1 MADQIIDITRYL
13 DRDAEEENLPGAIA
27 LWGVDGER
35 HRFALPLWRVIH
47 LSGADRGVI
56 LWRRTSGDRT
66 PQPFVVIDVA
76 RDPARLGLDGP
87 WISRCES
94 HESATLHDLGTDGI
108 VVYLG
113 KRGERIWCL
122 LAEGGRR
129 EGPLDPKRREDILFM
144 AGECAGLLFLRDF
157 ADAVES
163 PDLDDE

>member
-13 DRDAEEENLPGAIA
+13 EKDTEDEVLPGAIA

-47 LSGADRGVI
+47 LSGAERGVI
-56 LWRRTSGDRT
+56 LWRSTSGDRS
-66 PQPFVVIDVA
+66 PKPFVVIDVA
-76 RDPARLGLDGP
+76 RDPARLKLEGR
-87 WISRCES
+87 WIARCET
-94 HESATLHDLGTDGI
+94 HESATLHDLGSDGI

-113 KRGERIWCL
+113 TRSDRIWCL

-129 EGPLDPKRREDILFM
+129 DAPLEPKRREEILFM

-157 ADAVES
+157 ADAVD
-163 PDLDDE
+163 DLSDE